1 MREITYA
8 RALNEALHQ
17 IIAQDD
23 RAFLIGQGV
32 TSPWYVGATTVGLL
46 DRFGPN
52 RIIDT
57 PVSEGAITGAAV
69 GAALAGMRPILEH
82 PRMDFMYYAMDQ
94 IANHAANWHYM
105 FGGALSVPLT
115 IWGIINRGGEQ
126 GAQHSQALHG
136 MYAHIPGL
144 KVVLPSNPYDAKGLL
159 FSSHQDENPV
169 LFVDDRWLYDMV
181 GNVPEEP
188 YSVPIGKGVVR
199 RRGDDLTIVATSY
212 MVQEA
217 LEAAK
222 MLESKN
228 IDVEVIDPI
237 SIKPFDIELLF
248 RSVEKTGRLIVADGG
263 WRSFGAAAEIM
274 AKIVESPV
282 MCSLKSP
289 VVRIALP
296 DSPAPASSSLEQ
308 IYFRKAKDIA
318 KAAEHIVGV

>member
-1 MREITYA
+1 
-8 RALNEALHQ
+8 
-17 IIAQDD
+17 
-23 RAFLIGQGV
+23 
-32 TSPWYVGATTVGLL
+32 
-46 DRFGPN
+46 
-52 RIIDT
+52 
-57 PVSEGAITGAAV
+57 
-69 GAALAGMRPILEH
+69 
-82 PRMDFMYYAMDQ
+82 
-94 IANHAANWHYM
+94 
-105 FGGALSVPLT
+105 
-115 IWGIINRGGEQ
+115 
-126 GAQHSQALHG
+126 
-136 MYAHIPGL
+136 
-144 KVVLPSNPYDAKGLL
+144 
-159 FSSHQDENPV
+159 
-169 LFVDDRWLYDMV
+169 
-181 GNVPEEP
+181 
-188 YSVPIGKGVVR
+188 
-199 RRGDDLTIVATSY
+199 

>member
-1 MREITYA
+1 
-8 RALNEALHQ
+8 
-17 IIAQDD
+17 
-23 RAFLIGQGV
+23 
-32 TSPWYVGATTVGLL
+32 
-46 DRFGPN
+46 
-52 RIIDT
+52 
-57 PVSEGAITGAAV
+57 VSEGAITGAAV

-105 FGGALSVPLT
+105 FGGVLPVPLT

-181 GNVPEEP
+181 GDVPEEP

-199 RRGDDLTIVATSY
+199 HRGEDVTIIATSY

-222 MLESKN
+222 MLESEK
-228 IDVEVIDPI
+228 ISVEVIDPV
-237 SIKPFDIELLF
+237 SIKPFDSELLF
-248 RSVEKTGRLIVADGG
+248 RSVKKTGRLIVADGG

-274 AKIVESPV
+274 AKVVESPV
-282 MCSLKSP
+282 MYSLKSP

-296 DSPAPASSSLEQ
+296 DAPAPASSSLEQ

-318 KAAEHIVGV
+318 EAAKHMVGV